1 MGGVGA
7 LTLGLG
13 IGQASVASAASV
25 RSRALRP
32 GHVSISGLKPSA
44 VGGLQVVASGLDNP
58 RHLTVGPDGNLY
70 VAEAGHGGDTT
81 TGSCYATTDP
91 ESGQPVVNCAGPTGA
106 IAKVTPAGVKS
117 IALGGLPSVADPQGP
132 EGASGPAAV
141 TFGADGKMRVVVQDT
156 DVAPYLAD
164 PTHSI
169 PAQPG
174 HDGTNPYSGGTNNLL
189 GKLVTAAVGSASG
202 TWTSTDIAA
211 FEGANNPDGVTTDP
225 VTNPG
230 MENPWDSDPYA
241 VTPYHGGYAVVDAA
255 ANDLLWVDPLGGI
268 HVLAVFPSQP
278 ELTPP
283 GFLGPD
289 PVLVPAQA
297 VPTSVVV
304 GPDGALYVGQLV
316 GVPSLP
322 GTAHVFRV
330 ANSVSAGGVATQV
343 TPTVFAD
350 GFSSISD
357 LAFDA
362 QGRLLVL
369 EIDVNGLLD
378 QSNPPASGALIRIE
392 NGGSKTTLASQGLLQ
407 PTGLAVAGNTIYISN
422 LGVLPAQGDP
432 SGLSGQVVKVTEA
445 PGGYRLAASDGGVF
459 TFGDNGFFGSTGGI
473 KLNKP
478 VVGTTATS
486 DDKGYWLVAS
496 DGGVFTF
503 GDAGFFGSTGN
514 VKLNKPVVG
523 IASTPDNK
531 GYWLVA
537 SDGGVFTFGD
547 AGFYGSTGDV
557 KLNKPIVGIASTPSG
572 KGYWLVASDGGVFT
586 FGDAAFFGSTG
597 NVKLNKPVVGIAAG
611 PDGHGYWLVA
621 SDGGVFSFEDP
632 FLGGAGFFGS
642 TGNVKLNKPIVGI
655 RSSLS
660 GKGYWLVASDGGIFN
675 FGDAAFHGSTGG
687 ISLVAP
693 IVGIN

>member
-1 MGGVGA
+1 
-7 LTLGLG
+7 
-13 IGQASVASAASV
+13 
-25 RSRALRP
+25 
-32 GHVSISGLKPSA
+32 VSIKGVKPSA
-44 VGGLQVVASGLDNP
+44 AGGLQVVATGLDNP

-70 VAEAGHGGDTT
+70 VAEAGHGGAT

-91 ESGQPVVNCAGPTGA
+91 EAGGPVVNCAGPTGA
-106 IAKVTPAGVKS
+106 IAKITPAGVKTT
-117 IALGGLPSVADPQGP
+117 ALGGLPSVADPEGP
-132 EGASGPAAV
+132 EGASGPSAV
-141 TFGADGKMRVVVQDT
+141 TFGADGKLRVIVQDT
-156 DVAPYLAD
+156 DVAPYAAD

-169 PAQPG
+169 AAQPL
-174 HDGTNPYSGGTNNLL
+174 HNGTNPYSGGTNNLL
-189 GKLVTAAVGSASG
+189 GKLVTAAAGSPSG
-202 TWTSTDIAA
+202 TWTSTDLAA

-225 VTNPG
+225 MTNPG
-230 MENPWDSDPYA
+230 GENPWDSDPYA
-241 VTPYHGGYAVVDAA
+241 VTPYHGGYAVADAA
-255 ANDLLWVDPLGGI
+255 ANDLLWIDPLGGI

-278 ELTPP
+278 EVAPAGL
-283 GFLGPD
+283 LGPD
-289 PVLVPAQA
+289 PVTIPAQA
-297 VPTSVVV
+297 VPTSVAV
-304 GPDGALYVGQLV
+304 GPDGALYVGTLV
-316 GVPSLP
+316 GFPSLP

-330 ANSVSAGGVATQV
+330 ANSVSPGGVATQV

-357 LAFDA
+357 VAFDA

-378 QSNPPASGALIRIE
+378 QSNPPASGSLIRIE
-392 NGGSKTTLASQGLLQ
+392 SGGSKTALASQGLIQ

-432 SGLSGQVVKVTEA
+432 SGASGQILKVTEA

-459 TFGDNGFFGSTGGI
+459 TFGDNAFYGSTGGI
-473 KLNKP
+473 KLNRP

-514 VKLNKPVVG
+514 IKLNKPIVG
-523 IASTPDNK
+523 IAATPSGQ

-547 AGFYGSTGDV
+547 AF
-557 KLNKPIVGIASTPSG
+557 
-572 KGYWLVASDGGVFT
+572 
-586 FGDAAFFGSTG
+586 FFGSTG

-611 PDGHGYWLVA
+611 PDGNGYWLVA
-621 SDGGVFSFEDP
+621 SDGGVFNFEDP
-632 FLGGAGFFGS
+632 FFGGADFFGS

-660 GKGYWLVASDGGIFN
+660 GKGYWLVASDGGVFN
-675 FGDAAFHGSTGG
+675 FGDAAFHGSTGHVA
-687 ISLVAP
+687 LFAP